1 MNNRHIIHIAALIR
15 KSISGEITLEEKRQ
29 LEDWLNESA
38 RHREL
43 FDKYNNPDFLSSI
56 DLGKD
61 MVESQEAYSN
71 FMQRL
76 KPAKPVRRIVWNR
89 YVAAAALI
97 AFVCASAI
105 FVYMYDGGK
114 PHSPSGLAV
123 VDVRQT
129 DTVPSDSTDILLIT
143 ASGEKIPV
151 QSSQKMLSV
160 SSGSIKIGGQ
170 SIGEEG
176 QVKAAHTEVVYNTL
190 KILRGKRFKMQLSD
204 GTLVWL
210 NADSE
215 ITFPSSF
222 DGKERKVMAKG
233 ELFFDVAEN
242 KSHPFIVETPIGK
255 IRVLGTAFN
264 VHCYKDEMPMTTLVR
279 GKIAYSLGKDSVIL
293 SPGQQC
299 RVKDNKLSVRE
310 VDTYEYVSWIDEVL
324 VFKDKELN
332 EILNTLSRLYDVEI
346 YYENPELKRL
356 PFTGSFKQYEHLDKI
371 IRMIEDCG
379 LIRIKQDGKTL
390 TISK

>member
-1 MNNRHIIHIAALIR
+1 MDNRHLIYIAELIR
-15 KSISGEITLEEKRQ
+15 KRISGEITLEERKR

-38 RHREL
+38 HHREL
-43 FDKYNNPDFLSSI
+43 FEKYKNPDFLLSI

-61 MVESQEAYSN
+61 MEESQEAYSN

-76 KPAKPVRRIVWNR
+76 KPKNSVRRFAWNR
-89 YVAAAALI
+89 YVAAAVLI
-97 AFVCASAI
+97 VFACVSAI
-105 FVYMYDGGK
+105 VAYMHDSEK
-114 PHSPSGLAV
+114 THSSSELAV
-123 VDVRQT
+123 VPVRQT
-129 DTVPSDSTDILLIT
+129 DTIAADLTDILLIT
-143 ASGEKIPV
+143 AGGEKIPV

-160 SSGSIKIGGQ
+160 SSGSIKIGEQ
-170 SIGEEG
+170 SIEENAR
-176 QVKAAHTEVVYNTL
+176 VKTPQAEVIYNTL

-222 DGKERKVMAKG
+222 DGKERKVLAKG
-233 ELFFDVAEN
+233 ELFFDVTEDE
-242 KSHPFIVETPIGK
+242 SHPFIVETPTGN

-264 VHCYKDEMPMTTLVR
+264 VQCYKAEVPMTTLVR
-279 GKIAYSLGKDSVIL
+279 GKIAYSFGKDSVIL
-293 SPGQQC
+293 TPGQQC
-299 RVKDNKLSVRE
+299 RVEDNKLSVRE

-324 VFKDKELN
+324 VFKDKELD
-332 EILNTLSRLYDVEI
+332 EILSTLSRLYDIDI

-371 IRMIEDCG
+371 IRMIEECG
-379 LIRIKQDGKTL
+379 LIHIKQDENML
-390 TISK
+390 IISK